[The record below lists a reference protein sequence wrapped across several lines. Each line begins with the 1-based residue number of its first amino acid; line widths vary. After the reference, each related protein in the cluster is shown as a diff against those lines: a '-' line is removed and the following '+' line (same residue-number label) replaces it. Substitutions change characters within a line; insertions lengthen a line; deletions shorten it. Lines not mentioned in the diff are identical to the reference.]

1 MKEPL
6 KSYLKKFL
14 RGRKREVRAGDVL
27 FFNILRIIGVSVLVL
42 FGLLF
47 LFLFDSSQPAFQQ
60 IGREFFTTTAW
71 SPTTDTFSVAAFLYG
86 TVVSSLLA
94 LLFALPISVGTAVF
108 LTELCPSALMRPLRF
123 LVEMLA
129 AIPSVVYGLW
139 GIFVLA
145 PFVRTAI
152 QPFFVQ
158 TFPGVPLFE
167 GPPYGVGLFSAGIIL
182 AIMITPTITS
192 ISAEVFDALPSL
204 YREGAKAL
212 GATEWETISDAVIR
226 PGATGIVAASIMGLG
241 RAVGETM
248 AVTMVIGN
256 RADISSS
263 LFSPAATMSSVIA
276 NEYAEANSD
285 LHLSSLLAVGF
296 CLLFLSVFINIVSRV
311 VVWKVRLK
319 HN

>member
-1 MKEPL
+1 M
-6 KSYLKKFL
+6 
-14 RGRKREVRAGDVL
+14 
-27 FFNILRIIGVSVLVL
+27 
-42 FGLLF
+42 
-47 LFLFDSSQPAFQQ
+47 
-60 IGREFFTTTAW
+60 
-71 SPTTDTFSVAAFLYG
+71 YG
-86 TVVSSLLA
+86 TLVSSFLA

-108 LTELCPSALMRPLRF
+108 LTELCPAALMRPLRF

-145 PFVRTAI
+145 PFIRTTI
-152 QPFFVQ
+152 QPALANA
-158 TFPGVPLFE
+158 FPGLPLFE

-182 AIMITPTITS
+182 AIMIIPTITS

-212 GATEWETISDAVIR
+212 GATEWETICDAVVK
-226 PGATGIVAASIMGLG
+226 PGATGVVAAAIMGLG

-256 RADISSS
+256 RADISAS

-276 NEYAEANSD
+276 NEYAEANSE

-296 CLLFLSVFINIVSRV
+296 CLLFLSLVINVISRV
-311 VVWKVRLK
+311 VIWKVRLK
-319 HN
+319 HS

>member
-1 MKEPL
+1 MKN
-6 KSYLKKFL
+6 SLKKFL
-14 RGRKREVRAGDVL
+14 RGQRREVRSGDVV
-27 FFNILRIIGVSVLVL
+27 FFNVLRAIGVAVLVL

-47 LFLFDSSQPAFQQ
+47 VFLFDSSKVAFAE
-60 IGREFFTTTAW
+60 IGSAFFTEVVW
-71 SPTTDTFSVAAFLYG
+71 SPTTDKFSVGAFVYG
-86 TVVSSLLA
+86 TLVSSILA

-108 LTELCPSALMRPLRF
+108 LTELCPSQLMRPLRF

-139 GIFVLA
+139 GIFVLT
-145 PFVRTAI
+145 PFIRTAV
-152 QPFFVQ
+152 QPFFAS
-158 TFPGVPLFE
+158 TFPGIPLFQ

-182 AIMITPTITS
+182 AIMIIPTITS
-192 ISAEVFDALPSL
+192 ICAEVFDSLPLL

-212 GATEWETISDAVIR
+212 GATEWETICDAVLK
-226 PGATGIVAASIMGLG
+226 PGASGIVAAAIMGLG

-248 AVTMVIGN
+248 AVAMVIGN

-296 CLLFLSVFINIVSRV
+296 CLLILSIFINIISRI

-319 HN
+319 HS

>member
-1 MKEPL
+1 MKTPF
-6 KSYLKKFL
+6 KNFL
-14 RGRKREVRAGDVL
+14 RGRKREVRTGDVV
-27 FFNILRIIGVSVLVL
+27 FFNFLRAIGVLVVILFVL
-42 FGLLF
+42 LLIF
-47 LFLFDSSQPAFQQ
+47 LFESSKPAFEQ
-60 IGREFFTTTAW
+60 IGSSFFTRVEW
-71 SPTTDTFSVAAFLYG
+71 SPTTDSFSVAAFIYG
-86 TVVSSLLA
+86 TLVSSFLG

-145 PFVRTAI
+145 PFIRTSV
-152 QPFFVQ
+152 QPVLVQ
-158 TFPGVPLFE
+158 IFPGVPLFE
-167 GPPYGVGLFSAGIIL
+167 GPPYGVGLFSAGVIL
-182 AIMITPTITS
+182 AIMIIPTITS
-192 ISAEVFDALPSL
+192 ISAEVFDAIPAL

-212 GATEWETISDAVIR
+212 GATEWETICDAVLK
-226 PGATGIVAASIMGLG
+226 PGAAGIVAAAIMGLG

-256 RADISSS
+256 RADISTS
-263 LFSPAATMSSVIA
+263 LFSPAATMASVIA

-296 CLLFLSVFINIVSRV
+296 FLLFLSDVINVLSRV
-311 VVWKVRLK
+311 VIWKVRLK
-319 HN
+319 HS

>member
-1 MKEPL
+1 MAEL
-6 KSYLKKFL
+6 VQKFL
-14 RGRKREVRAGDVL
+14 RGRKREVRPGDVL
-27 FFNILRIIGVSVLVL
+27 FFNSLRVIGVLVIVL
-42 FGLLF
+42 FALLF
-47 LFLFDSSQPAFQQ
+47 LFLYESSLPAFRQLGSSF
-60 IGREFFTTTAW
+60 ITTTQW
-71 SPTTDTFSVAAFLYG
+71 SPTTDSYSVGAFMYG

-94 LLFALPISVGTAVF
+94 LLFALPVSVGTAVF
-108 LTELCPSALMRPLRF
+108 LTELCPAALMRPLRF

-145 PFVRTAI
+145 PFIRTSV
-152 QPFFVQ
+152 QPLLASA
-158 TFPGVPLFE
+158 FPGVPLFE

-192 ISAEVFDALPSL
+192 ICAEVFDALPAL

-212 GATEWETISDAVIR
+212 GATEWETVCDAVLK
-226 PGATGIVAASIMGLG
+226 PGATGIVAAAIMGLG

-256 RADISSS
+256 RADISAS

-296 CLLFLSVFINIVSRV
+296 CLLFLSVVINFISRV

>member
-1 MKEPL
+1 VAT
-6 KSYLKKFL
+6 YLKRFL
-14 RGRKREVRAGDVL
+14 RGRKREVRAGDVF
-27 FFNILRIIGVSVLVL
+27 FFNVLRVIGVSVIVL
-42 FGLLF
+42 FILLF
-47 LFLFDSSQPAFQQ
+47 LFLFESSKPAFDQ
-60 IGREFFTTTAW
+60 IGKSFFTTTAW
-71 SPTTDTFSVAAFLYG
+71 SPTTDTFSVAAFMYG
-86 TVVSSLLA
+86 TLVSSFLA

-108 LTELCPSALMRPLRF
+108 LTELCPAALMRPLRF

-145 PFVRTAI
+145 PFIRTTI
-152 QPFFVQ
+152 QPALANA
-158 TFPGVPLFE
+158 FPGLPLFE

-182 AIMITPTITS
+182 AIMIIPTITS

-212 GATEWETISDAVIR
+212 GATEWETICDAVVK
-226 PGATGIVAASIMGLG
+226 PGATGVVAAAIMGLG

-256 RADISSS
+256 RADISAS

-276 NEYAEANSD
+276 NEYAEANSE

-296 CLLFLSVFINIVSRV
+296 CLLFLSLVINVISRV
-311 VVWKVRLK
+311 VIWKVRLK
-319 HN
+319 HS